1 MIKQFLVLV
10 LIVLLSE
17 AAFSQKIVLKV
28 SMENKIA
35 DAKNDTIYYNV
46 NRQLTWADFK
56 GLPDYNSVGGA
67 VTSSGFAFNAN
78 MNMNGNIVYLNVNV
92 YAFFSK
98 KNSWKKPDI
107 NSAYH
112 LLHEQHHF
120 DITRLSAQKFY
131 DELLK
136 ANFTFSNYNNLL
148 TSIFN
153 KCFDENNAL
162 QKEYDDETNHSINNK
177 AQLQW
182 NDKIEQ
188 QVKKI
193 PVASNL

>member
-67 VTSSGFAFNAN
+67 VTSSGF
-78 MNMNGNIVYLNVNV
+78 
-92 YAFFSK
+92 
-98 KNSWKKPDI
+98 
-107 NSAYH
+107 
-112 LLHEQHHF
+112 
-120 DITRLSAQKFY
+120 
-131 DELLK
+131 
-136 ANFTFSNYNNLL
+136 
-148 TSIFN
+148 
-153 KCFDENNAL
+153 
-162 QKEYDDETNHSINNK
+162 
-177 AQLQW
+177 
-182 NDKIEQ
+182 
-188 QVKKI
+188 
-193 PVASNL
+193 